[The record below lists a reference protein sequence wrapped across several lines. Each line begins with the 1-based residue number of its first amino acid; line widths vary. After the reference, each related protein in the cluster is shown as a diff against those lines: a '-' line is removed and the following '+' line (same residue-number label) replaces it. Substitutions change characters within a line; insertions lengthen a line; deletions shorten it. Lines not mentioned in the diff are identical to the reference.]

1 LQGLAGQL
9 SSGFPAGEGHCS
21 GHWVSPFSSLLTH
34 LQPSV
39 SQRHNIGSF
48 VEDAACRPRYTQNV
62 ASEGQVVCVI
72 VGAVSG
78 HAVSPWI
85 NGYGAVPPV
94 PAAAFVPLVPPVP
107 ATAFVPLVPPVPAAA
122 LVPLVPPV
130 PAAALVLLVPP
141 VPATAFVLL
150 VPPAFA
156 PELELASPP
165 AVPALSGVALLVPA
179 CCGLG
184 ASTAAPQPWTSH
196 ALSSNHELIAHP
208 TRRFVMVSGQQDPD
222 PPRASAAA

>member
-1 LQGLAGQL
+1 
-9 SSGFPAGEGHCS
+9 
-21 GHWVSPFSSLLTH
+21 
-34 LQPSV
+34 
-39 SQRHNIGSF
+39 
-48 VEDAACRPRYTQNV
+48 
-62 ASEGQVVCVI
+62 VVCVI

-122 LVPLVPPV
+122 LVLLVPPV

-150 VPPAFA
+150 VPPTLA

-184 ASTAAPQPWTSH
+184 ASTAPPQPWTSQ
-196 ALSSNHELIAHP
+196 ALRSNHELTAHP
-208 TRRFVMVSGQQDPD
+208 ARRFITMSGQQDPD
-222 PPRASAAA
+222 RPEALLLPENVGHYPASRRVAVPSWASAWLETAAATTASASTAPKWQPPALADA